1 MSTKTLSLTGCALF
15 ALAALHT
22 APAMAQAGASA
33 DEATSVNDIIVT
45 ARRRDETA
53 QETPVAMTVLND
65 ELLERYG
72 VKGVASIAQLTPGLF
87 TGETSGSMGGSIS
100 LRGVGSGESMAFI
113 DQAVSVNVDGV
124 PISSAQIL
132 RAAQMDLKQIEVLR
146 GPQALFFGKNSPGG
160 IISLTTADPG
170 SRLEVLARGGYE
182 VKADEWY
189 LDGTLSAP
197 LGETGGVRLAAHYSQ
212 MKGYVRINSPA
223 LPGVTPSG
231 VKRFPKQDEFFLR
244 GTVAF
249 EPSDNLRIRLKGTY
263 TDTKMVGSPSNFSDI
278 VACPYGVS
286 QRPGE
291 GNLNCANDGE
301 ILIAQLPA
309 SFMALNPLLENPDG
323 SRSNKQVLLSGQVD
337 LKLGENLTLTSVTG
351 YYDVKERTT
360 SNGGYGPYSNNGF
373 AVRYN
378 ADQVSQELRLASS
391 FDGPLNFLL
400 GGFYE
405 SRNLYTLTYIA
416 VPFGGNFL
424 TVPPA
429 PTSNFVLP
437 LESTNQKQ
445 TSSSVFGQVM
455 FDVSP
460 QVQLTAGGRYTHEV
474 KSLLDYTVNG
484 TDVTKQA
491 TYPGGPNPRLVFNN
505 FSPEVTLT
513 WKPSD
518 QIMAFASWKRGFK
531 SGGFDAGFTN
541 GAILTALRQAGGQTF
556 RPEKVEGAEVGLK
569 TTLMDRQLT
578 FNLTGFLYDYRDL
591 QVSVFDTVARA
602 FRLENAAR
610 ARVQGVEFD
619 TTFRPRGVPGLDL
632 HASAA
637 INDAKYRDYV
647 GDCYAGQTVAL
658 GCSLNLNTVTGLFT
672 AQSLT
677 GRQLRKAPSFSA
689 TLGGYYE
696 FPVSSGLMMSLSSDL
711 AYSSSYNVGT
721 QLQPIA
727 RQPAFAKLDAT
738 MRLFTEDKRWEFA
751 LIGRNLTDKRNLVNG
766 IDRTGTGGSK
776 GSTTAS
782 CTAAGQTGCIAT
794 ADLIGT
800 PSLPR
805 TVALQVTFKY

>member
-22 APAMAQAGASA
+22 APAKAQAGASA

-309 SFMALNPLLENPDG
+309 SFMSLNPLLENPDG

-619 TTFRPRGVPGLDL
+619 TTLRPRGVPGLDL